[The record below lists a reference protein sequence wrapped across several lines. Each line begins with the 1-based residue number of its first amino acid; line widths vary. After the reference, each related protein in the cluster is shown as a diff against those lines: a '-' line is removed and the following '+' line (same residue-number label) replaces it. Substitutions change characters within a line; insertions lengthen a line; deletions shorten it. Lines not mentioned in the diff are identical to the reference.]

1 MQCFVCG
8 EQMRVVMVEPH
19 IIAMQGFE
27 LRTFQCVGCGDV
39 ETRPV
44 FDSTQLRPAPV
55 PIPEPI
61 AVPQPQAPIQSSKVK
76 VTSREPGQAARRAPS
91 LSFVVPALA
100 LCLAEP
106 SHAGRTAPI
115 ISAASVGTP

>member
-27 LRTFQCVGCGDV
+27 RRTFQCVGCGDA
-39 ETRPV
+39 EKRPV

-61 AVPQPQAPIQSSKVK
+61 AGAQPQAPVQSSKVK
-76 VTSREPGQAARRAPS
+76 SLLGEPGQAARRAPC

-100 LCLAEP
+100 LGLAEP
-106 SHAGRTAPI
+106 SRAGRTAPI